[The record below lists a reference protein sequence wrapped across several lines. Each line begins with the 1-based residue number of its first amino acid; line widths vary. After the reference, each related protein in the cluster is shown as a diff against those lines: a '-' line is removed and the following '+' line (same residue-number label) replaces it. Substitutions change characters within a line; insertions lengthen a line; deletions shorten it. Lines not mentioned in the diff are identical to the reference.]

1 MKTNLIVWGTDANDE
16 KVLILMELMAED
28 NKVVITTIPEN
39 LVTTELEG
47 KLMEEWK
54 NGTQVELPDGVVTVE
69 RPLTVSETLLPD
81 DLKTDRTDLIQ
92 RAQTQWHFLVL
103 STKLNKLYESE
114 LQEIHTKIDSL
125 QNYSQDVWDELKT
138 FWQKVQEQVRDKN
151 LFPEQS
157 NSLRESTNYLFS
169 TMKDLKASMEEEV
182 QKASG
187 SILDQFKS
195 SIQSIEDKINEG
207 GRLQALFDELKQI
220 QSSFRDLK
228 FVREHRSEAWDKL
241 DNAFKILKEK
251 KYGSNVATNTD
262 ASPLVRIQR
271 RYDGLLQA
279 IGKMESS
286 IGRDKSELEFH
297 ESKATGSDR
306 QLEAMVSQA
315 KLAMIQ
321 DRISSKG
328 KKLSEM
334 MKTKAELES
343 KLHDLEQKET
353 VKVDQEKYE
362 AAKKAAQDKIANEI
376 KQAEEA
382 RTGEPDEDSIT
393 EENTPI
399 ENAIETAVS
408 ISESIDKPEEE

>member
-47 KLMEEWK
+47 KLMDEWK
-54 NGTQVELPDGVVTVE
+54 NGTQVELPNGVVTIE

-81 DLKTDRTDLIQ
+81 DIKTDRTDLIQ

-114 LQEIHTKIDSL
+114 LQEIHTKINSL
-125 QNYSQDVWDELKT
+125 QNFSQDVWDELKT

-187 SILDQFKS
+187 SILEQFKS

-251 KYGSNVATNTD
+251 KYGSNATTNTD

-286 IGRDKSELEFH
+286 IGRDKAELEFH

-343 KLHDLEQKET
+343 KLQDLEQKET
-353 VKVDQEKYE
+353 VKVDQVKYE

-382 RTGEPDEDSIT
+382 RTGEPDEDNNT
-393 EENTPI
+393 EDNTPI

-408 ISESIDKPEEE
+408 ISVSIDKPEEE

>member
-1 MKTNLIVWGTDANDE
+1 MKTNLIVWGTDAQNE
-16 KVLILMELMAED
+16 KVLILMELMALD

-39 LVTTELEG
+39 LVTTELES

-54 NGTQVELPDGVVTVE
+54 NGTQVELPEGVNTIE

-92 RAQTQWHFLVL
+92 RAQTQWHFIVL

-114 LQEIHTKIDSL
+114 LQDIHTKIDSL
-125 QNYSQDVWDELKT
+125 QNFSQDVWDELKT

-187 SILDQFKS
+187 NILDQFSS

-251 KYGSNVATNTD
+251 KYGSSASTNTD

-297 ESKATGSDR
+297 ESKATSSDR

-334 MKTKAELES
+334 LKTKAELES
-343 KLHDLEQKET
+343 KLQDLEQKET

-382 RTGEPDEDSIT
+382 RTGEADEDQVT
-393 EENTPI
+393 ETAEPI

-408 ISESIDKPEEE
+408 ISETIEKPVEE